1 MKLHEA
7 LEQDHSL
14 NSAAEVLTTVLDH
27 AGIVTDIVSSE
38 GFAEAEYSGT
48 VYKVEMPDTDY
59 WTLEVI
65 DASPFTFYLDDFIE
79 QRDLENFEQYLHRRP
94 TAVPG

>member
-14 NSAAEVLTTVLDH
+14 NSATEVLTAVLDQ
-27 AGIVTDIVSSE
+27 ADIVADIASSE
-38 GFAEAEYSGT
+38 GLAEAEYSGT
-48 VYKVEMPDTDY
+48 VYKVEMTDSDY

-65 DASPFTFYLDDFIE
+65 DDSPFTFYMFDYIE
-79 QRDLENFEQYLHRRP
+79 QRDLENFEQYLQ
-94 TAVPG
+94 VL